1 MTFLS
6 VLHTLVTEA
15 AIRDNTSL
23 IYESLKQY
31 IKEGINKRDVALQL
45 VTSPFLAF

>member
-1 MTFLS
+1 MTCLS

-31 IKEGINKRDVALQL
+31 IKEGINKCDVALQL
-45 VTSPFLAF
+45 VTSPCLAF